1 LFGER
6 DSATI
11 RFLLQSIDRHERGQ
25 TMKGRIRNRLLLLAS
40 LILCLSVSAAA
51 ADELVVLRAARMF
64 DVSSGRVTANA
75 VVVVEGDRI
84 RAVQPTEIP
93 AGAHTLDLGDVTLL
107 PGLIDMHTHLT
118 GDLDK
123 ESFIRE
129 VREGPADAALRG
141 ARNARRTLLAGFT
154 TVRNVGAG
162 GFSDVALARAID
174 NGLLDGPRI
183 VPSAHAI
190 GTTGGHCDFTGL
202 APGVLETS
210 YKEGIADGKDEILKA
225 VRYQVKHGAKVIKT
239 CATAGVLSF
248 EASVGAQ
255 QYSEE
260 ELRVIVEEAHR
271 HGLKA
276 AAHAHGPEGIIAAV
290 RAGIDSI
297 EHGSMIDDEGIRLMV
312 EHGTY
317 LVPNAYL
324 VEAFDTA
331 ILPPPIRAK
340 AEWLMPIERANISKA
355 IQAGVKIAF
364 GTDAAVIPHGDN
376 GKEFAALVERG
387 LTPLEAIQ
395 AATINAIDLLG
406 VEDRGLLEAGRLADI
421 VAVPGNPLGD
431 IHVMETAVFVMKGG
445 KVYKQP

>member
-1 LFGER
+1 
-6 DSATI
+6 
-11 RFLLQSIDRHERGQ
+11 
-25 TMKGRIRNRLLLLAS
+25 MMVRILSRLLLATL
-40 LILCLSVSAAA
+40 LVLCLGVSAAA
-51 ADELVVLRAARMF
+51 GDGVIVVRAARML
-64 DVSSGRVTANA
+64 DVESGQVIQNA
-75 VVVVEGDRI
+75 VVVVEGNRI
-84 RAVQPTEIP
+84 EAVQPADVP
-93 AGAHTLDLGDVTLL
+93 ASAQTIDLGDVTLL

-123 ESFIRE
+123 ESFVRE

-174 NGLLDGPRI
+174 RGLLEGPRI

-190 GTTGGHCDFTGL
+190 GTTGGHCDATGW

-210 YKEGIADGKDEILKA
+210 HKEGIADGKEEILKA
-225 VRYQVKHGAKVIKT
+225 VRYQIKHGAKIIKT

-260 ELRVIVEEAHR
+260 ELRALVEETHR

-276 AAHAHGPEGIIAAV
+276 AAHAHGPEGIVAAV

-312 EHGTY
+312 ERGTY

-324 VEAFDTA
+324 VDAFDTT

-340 AEWLMPIERANISKA
+340 AEWLMPIEKANISKA
-355 IQAGVKIAF
+355 IKAGVKIAF

-387 LTPLEAIQ
+387 MTPLGAIQ

-406 VEDRGLLEAGRLADI
+406 VDDRGVLEAGRLADI
-421 VAVPGNPLGD
+421 IAVPGNPLD
-431 IHVMETAVFVMKGG
+431 DVQLLEDVRFVMKGG
-445 KVYKQP
+445 EVYKQPK

>member
-1 LFGER
+1 ML
-6 DSATI
+6 
-11 RFLLQSIDRHERGQ
+11 
-25 TMKGRIRNRLLLLAS
+25 
-40 LILCLSVSAAA
+40 
-51 ADELVVLRAARMF
+51 
-64 DVSSGRVTANA
+64 DVSSGRVIANA

-84 RAVQPTEIP
+84 KAVQPAEVP
-93 AGAHTLDLGDVTLL
+93 AGAQTIDLGDATLL

-123 ESFIRE
+123 NSFNRM
-129 VREGPADAALRG
+129 VREGPIDEALRG

-154 TVRNVGAG
+154 TVRNVGSG
-162 GFSDVALARAID
+162 GFSDVALGRAID

-183 VPSAHAI
+183 VPAAHAI
-190 GTTGGHCDFTGL
+190 GTTGGHCDVTGL
-202 APGVLETS
+202 APGVMVTG
-210 YKEGIADGKDEILKA
+210 YREGIADGKDEILKA
-225 VRYQVKHGAKVIKT
+225 ARYQIKHGARVIKT

-260 ELRVIVEEAHR
+260 ELRVIVEETHR
-271 HGLKA
+271 RGLKA

-312 EHGTY
+312 ERGTH

-324 VEAFDTA
+324 VEAFDTT

-340 AEWLMPIERANISKA
+340 AEWLMPIEKANIRKA
-355 IQAGVKIAF
+355 VKAGVKIAF

-387 LTPLEAIQ
+387 MTPLGAVQ

-406 VEDRGLLEAGRLADI
+406 VDDRGVLEAGRLADI
-421 VAVPGNPLGD
+421 IAVPGNPLED
-431 IHVMETAVFVMKGG
+431 VRVLEEMRFVMKGG
-445 KVYKQP
+445 QVYKQP